1 MTSCIK
7 KYIFFLH
14 SWSGLFFW
22 HDRSHFTF
30 KLCSMLMSPK
40 LPLFAIF
47 NRLLVGELNQSVVVS
62 SLQNYCFY
70 NGHYRHYGL
79 KLTLL
84 YKATV
89 SMEIANSK
97 RKKVYMY
104 KPLLVLTLQMELYQ
118 WIKFWD
124 LLFSQKQQGLW
135 SFCQKWI
142 NRFLCT
148 CYYTT
153 SVDINTSKNPYIWTL
168 SQEWSTSI
176 SS

>member
-7 KYIFFLH
+7 KYTFFLH
-14 SWSGLFFW
+14 NWSRLFFW

-30 KLCSMLMSPK
+30 TLCSMLMSPK
-40 LPLFAIF
+40 LALFAIF
-47 NRLLVGELNQSVVVS
+47 NRLLVRELNQSVVVS
-62 SLQNYCFY
+62 CLQNYCFY

-84 YKATV
+84 HKATV
-89 SMEIANSK
+89 SMEK
-97 RKKVYMY
+97 EEGMY

-124 LLFSQKQQGLW
+124 LLFFQKQQGLW

-142 NRFLCT
+142 NRFLFT
-148 CYYTT
+148 CYYTI
-153 SVDINTSKNPYIWTL
+153 SVDINTSKNHNISTL
-168 SQEWSTSI
+168 SQEWSTFI